1 MRIIDAQF
9 LAISSWVTEFEP
21 SDHFEISLH
30 FLKFPRRFRDKTFPK
45 NKQPSKDWKR
55 GMNTMYIKKTDFLEK
70 NSTLSNLQEKNKCSL
85 SSEFLEQLVIGAFL
99 ITRTQLEKLDQ

>member
-1 MRIIDAQF
+1 
-9 LAISSWVTEFEP
+9 
-21 SDHFEISLH
+21 
-30 FLKFPRRFRDKTFPK
+30 
-45 NKQPSKDWKR
+45 
-55 GMNTMYIKKTDFLEK
+55 MYIKKTDFLEK